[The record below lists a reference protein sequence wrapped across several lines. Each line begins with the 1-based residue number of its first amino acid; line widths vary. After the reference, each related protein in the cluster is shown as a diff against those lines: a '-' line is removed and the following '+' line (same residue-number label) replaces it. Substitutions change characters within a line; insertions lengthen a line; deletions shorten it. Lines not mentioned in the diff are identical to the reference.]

1 MSKRNQYTYHQ
12 DGEVPDP
19 DDGMIFVFGSNL
31 AGLHG
36 KGAALVAKHM
46 YGAEQFVGEGITGSA
61 YALPTKDRWLRVRN
75 VYDVK
80 RSVCDFLRYAKE
92 HPDKKFFVT
101 AIGTGLAGFKH
112 HDVAPMFRGAPTN
125 CNFPKPWRV
134 FLE

>member
-101 AIGTGLAGFKH
+101 RVGCGLAGFKNY
-112 HDVAPMFRGAPTN
+112 DIAPMFRGAPSN
-125 CNFPKPWRV
+125 CNFPVQWRP
-134 FLE
+134 FLQ

>member
-12 DGEVPDP
+12 DGDVPDP

-61 YALPTKDRWLRVRN
+61 YALPTKDRWLRTRN

-80 RSVCDFLRYAKE
+80 RSVNAFLQYAKE

-101 AIGTGLAGFKH
+101 RIGCGLAGY
-112 HDVAPMFRGAPTN
+112 HDTAIAPMFRGASTN
-125 CNFPKPWRV
+125 CSFAKQWRP
-134 FLE
+134 FLQ

>member
-1 MSKRNQYTYHQ
+1 MSKHNQYTYHQ
-12 DGEVPDP
+12 DGDVPDP

-36 KGAALVAKHM
+36 KGAALIAKHM

-112 HDVAPMFRGAPTN
+112 HDVAPMFRGAPAN